1 MLFRM
6 AGRQERDLVIWL
18 GLVGGSAVLYAF
30 YGLRG
35 TAPVLAVALVY
46 LAVML
51 GGGVL
56 AELGARTRLSLR
68 WKIWGTIFL
77 MLVILLG
84 VSLITLE
91 ATNSTHDEIHAIQ
104 ENTQHR
110 LLTWIPAITFGGG
123 LAAVALGVALSSS
136 LIRPVGK
143 MSEATR
149 RIAAGDFSQPVQV
162 SNRDELGELA
172 ASLNKGAKDLSRLQ
186 EALLAE
192 ERARSLQERVAQVTL
207 AHEQDG
213 GASHGSSTM
222 AWDPPWQAWAIVS
235 ACTGKWSGPILQEV
249 ESGLDEVGAL
259 LRGYID
265 DIRELINEL
274 RPLASWA
281 WLEPSANISSAL
293 LKSPGID
300 TSLTVSA
307 SLPTD
312 PLTELTIY
320 RVVQKSLT
328 NVRRHAQATAV
339 KVALRGSDDDVEVRV
354 SDDGQGF
361 DPEKAVTSTVKGI
374 GLDSMR
380 ERAELVGGSFTGRSN
395 PGQGCQTVLRIPARG

>member
-1 MLFRM
+1 
-6 AGRQERDLVIWL
+6 
-18 GLVGGSAVLYAF
+18 
-30 YGLRG
+30 
-35 TAPVLAVALVY
+35 
-46 LAVML
+46 
-51 GGGVL
+51 
-56 AELGARTRLSLR
+56 
-68 WKIWGTIFL
+68 

-104 ENTQHR
+104 ELQESALLPPVTRVIREAEGPQSELLREMQARNERIPAALDRLENTQHR
-110 LLTWIPAITFGGG
+110 LLTWIPAVIFGGG

-172 ASLNKGAKDLSRLQ
+172 ASLNKGAQDLSRLQ

-207 AHEQDG
+207 AHKQERRRISRELHDG
-213 GASHGSSTM
+213 L
-222 AWDPPWQAWAIVS
+222 
-235 ACTGKWSGPILQEV
+235 GPSLAGLGNRLSVYRQMVRPNPQEV

-274 RPLASWA
+274 RPLA
-281 WLEPSANISSAL
+281 LDQLGLVGAL
-293 LKSPGID
+293 RQYIERFAEESGID

-320 RVVQKSLT
+320 RVVQESLT
-328 NVRRHAQATAV
+328 NVRRRAQATAV

-361 DPEKAVTSTVKGI
+361 DPWP
-374 GLDSMR
+374 
-380 ERAELVGGSFTGRSN
+380 RSLF
-395 PGQGCQTVLRIPARG
+395 PMLCSWISRCPA